1 MSYSA
6 NINCSPK
13 FGKILRLVFAN
24 EMMEKKWIVA
34 K

>member
-1 MSYSA
+1 MSDSA
-6 NINCSPK
+6 NINCSPN
-13 FGKILRLVFAN
+13 FGKILGVVFAN